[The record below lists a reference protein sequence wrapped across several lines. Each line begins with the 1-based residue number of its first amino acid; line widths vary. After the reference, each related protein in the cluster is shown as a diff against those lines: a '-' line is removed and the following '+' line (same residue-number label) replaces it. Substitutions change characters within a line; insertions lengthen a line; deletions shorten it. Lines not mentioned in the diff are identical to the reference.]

1 MSLESLTYIPP
12 IFPSWNEIKICDVSN
27 IDNSR
32 RYRAIIFGAK
42 TLNHVKLVLLIDM
55 SIAFV
60 LINTDMGSEA
70 GVSQELEKI
79 EEVKVVYGVYGVYD
93 LVVRIEAETLQELKD
108 AISNKIRTLDNVRS
122 TLTMIVV

>member
-1 MSLESLTYIPP
+1 M
-12 IFPSWNEIKICDVSN
+12 
-27 IDNSR
+27 
-32 RYRAIIFGAK
+32 IIFGAK

-70 GVSQELEKI
+70 SVSQELEKI
-79 EEVKVVYGVYGVYD
+79 QEVKVVYGVYGVYD

>member
-1 MSLESLTYIPP
+1 M
-12 IFPSWNEIKICDVSN
+12 
-27 IDNSR
+27 
-32 RYRAIIFGAK
+32 
-42 TLNHVKLVLLIDM
+42 DM

-70 GVSQELEKI
+70 GVGQEIQKI
-79 EEVKVVYGVYGVYD
+79 DEVKEVYGVYGVYD

-108 AISNKIRTLDNVRS
+108 AISNKIRTLENVRS